1 MPDTDVDNPDAPAD
15 DMTLSQSRDSTD
27 HRAICPEPQDESSD
41 DTEFRTAEDI
51 RSLAREMSRHSTFLP
66 HEPASLFHPEPESDL
81 DPNSPSFS
89 PHKWVKTLLR
99 VEDSDPN
106 VGPRRKVGSAFRNLN
121 VHGYAE
127 GADYQKTVANV
138 ALSILQTGRRI
149 IGQAG
154 ERVSILRDFEGVVE
168 VGEMLVVLG
177 PPGSGCT
184 TLLRTIA
191 GETDGITVDEQ
202 SEFNYQGKQ
211 GPNQTQALSLTSN
224 RHNGQSHAPPV
235 QRRGHIHRRK

>member
-1 MPDTDVDNPDAPAD
+1 MLNPDIMNTDAPAD
-15 DMTLSQSRDSTD
+15 EMTLRQSRDSTD
-27 HRAICPEPQDESSD
+27 HRAIFPESPDESSD

-66 HEPASLFHPEPESDL
+66 HEPASLFHPESGSDL

-89 PHKWVKTLLR
+89 PRKWVKTLLR
-99 VEDSDPN
+99 VEDSDPS
-106 VGPRRKVGSAFRNLN
+106 VGPRRKVGVAFKNLN

-149 IGQAG
+149 FGQAG

-168 VGEMLVVLG
+168 AGEMLVVLG

-184 TLLRTIA
+184 TLLKTIA
-191 GETDGITVDEQ
+191 GETEGITVDEQ

-211 GPNQTQALSLTSN
+211 RPNQTPASSLTSN
-224 RHNGQSHAPPV
+224 RHKVQGHASSV
-235 QRRGHIHRRK
+235 

>member
-1 MPDTDVDNPDAPAD
+1 MPNTDIRNTDALAD
-15 DMTLSQSRDSTD
+15 EMTLRQSRDYTD
-27 HRAICPEPQDESSD
+27 HRAIFPDESSD

-66 HEPASLFHPEPESDL
+66 HEPAGLFHPESGSDL

-89 PHKWVKTLLR
+89 PRKWVKTLLR
-99 VEDSDPN
+99 VEDLDPN
-106 VGPRRKVGSAFRNLN
+106 VGPRRKVGVAFKNLN

-138 ALSILQTGRRI
+138 ALSILHMGRRI
-149 IGQAG
+149 LGQAG

-168 VGEMLVVLG
+168 AGEMLVVLG

-184 TLLRTIA
+184 TLLKTIA
-191 GETDGITVDEQ
+191 GETEGITVDEQ
-202 SEFNYQGKQ
+202 SEFNYQGKH
-211 GPNQTQALSLTSN
+211 GPNQTRALSLTSN
-224 RHNGQSHAPPV
+224 RHKGQGNAPPV